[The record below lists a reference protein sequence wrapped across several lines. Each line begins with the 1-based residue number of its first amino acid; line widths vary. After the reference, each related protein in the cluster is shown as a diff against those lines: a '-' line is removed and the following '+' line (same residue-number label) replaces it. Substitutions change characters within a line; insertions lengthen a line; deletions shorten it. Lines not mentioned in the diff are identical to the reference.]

1 MRAGTKARGLEVAIE
16 RRIRGQH
23 TALVH
28 LLHVARCRY
37 LIFYLCLTFY
47 EETLLLVTLDVLLR

>member
-1 MRAGTKARGLEVAIE
+1 MGAGAKARGLEVAIE

-23 TALVH
+23 TAFVQ
-28 LLHVARCRY
+28 LLHVARGRC

-47 EETLLLVTLDVLLR
+47 EEVLLLLTLDV